1 MSTLW
6 IYQFVP
12 LLSAVG
18 YQPVAL
24 QPILGAGVATTSTA
38 MPFRIVSGAIRARH
52 ACQQAGRLSGFD
64 QQL

>member
-6 IYQFVP
+6 IYQVVP

-24 QPILGAGVATTSTA
+24 QPILGAGAPGTQTTETA
-38 MPFRIVSGAIRARH
+38 LLFRVVSGSI
-52 ACQQAGRLSGFD
+52 
-64 QQL
+64 